1 MAGKAQTLRVGPH
14 KSYIKC
20 NIMTNQKT
28 PFAEL
33 QKFRQHLVDGP
44 GIDHHAVRN
53 ACQLCDLIG
62 DRQLRIDKVRE
73 AVDDPPLH
81 DLHSAKLDDPVL
93 FRRKT
98 GGLKIKDHD
107 RPFPYICIQIL
118 FGNGHYALCQVIDQI
133 AFNAI
138 EDFEKVLAVDGRL
151 SVFLAFFVGGF
162 QQVFP
167 HMSGVRKSLNIA
179 VIRDGNG
186 RHAPGI
192 SPFDNILTLRDT
204 VHITH
209 LGMAVQLNA
218 FYRGVVHSRR
228 LKGRDLHDALDGGN
242 DNFLVK
248 SIHDGRA
255 AHLHE
260 SAFAKVF

>member
-1 MAGKAQTLRVGPH
+1 
-14 KSYIKC
+14 
-20 NIMTNQKT
+20 
-28 PFAEL
+28 
-33 QKFRQHLVDGP
+33 
-44 GIDHHAVRN
+44 
-53 ACQLCDLIG
+53 
-62 DRQLRIDKVRE
+62 
-73 AVDDPPLH
+73 
-81 DLHSAKLDDPVL
+81 
-93 FRRKT
+93 
-98 GGLKIKDHD
+98 
-107 RPFPYICIQIL
+107 
-118 FGNGHYALCQVIDQI
+118 
-133 AFNAI
+133 
-138 EDFEKVLAVDGRL
+138 
-151 SVFLAFFVGGF
+151 
-162 QQVFP
+162 
-167 HMSGVRKSLNIA
+167 MSGVRKSLNIA

-192 SPFDNILTLRDT
+192 SPFDNVLTLRDT